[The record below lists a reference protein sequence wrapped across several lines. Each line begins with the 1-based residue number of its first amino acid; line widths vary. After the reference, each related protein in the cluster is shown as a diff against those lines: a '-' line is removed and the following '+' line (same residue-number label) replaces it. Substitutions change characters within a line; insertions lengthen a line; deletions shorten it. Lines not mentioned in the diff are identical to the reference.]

1 MNISIKP
8 SKINGTVNA
17 PSSKSEMQRVVA
29 AALLAE
35 GVTTITNPSYCED
48 AKAALNIIQNLGAKI
63 TINKDSTEV
72 YGGLQPKQ
80 NILNCGEAGLSLRM
94 FSPIA
99 ALCEEEIILQG
110 EGSLKTR
117 PVYMLEEPLKM
128 LGAECVTNNGF
139 PPVKIKGPLKGGSI
153 TIDGSVSS
161 QFLTGLLMA
170 LPKAPQNSQIKVKSL
185 KSKPYIDMTISVL
198 EKFEIKIDNSEY
210 KVFDIPGN
218 QTFKPCNYSIE
229 GDWSGA
235 SFLLVAGAVAGKV
248 KVNNLK
254 MDSIQA
260 DKRIIKALELAGAQI
275 EMNDNSIC
283 VTKNNLECIEFDA
296 TDCPDLF
303 PPLVALTA
311 NCKGTS
317 VITGVERL
325 KHKES
330 DRATVLKNE
339 FANIG
344 INVEIKGNNMLVHGG
359 KISGGRIFSHNDH
372 RIAMA
377 GAVAALSADKEII
390 IEEAECIAKSYPAFF
405 DDLETLSS

>member
-1 MNISIKP
+1 MF
-8 SKINGTVNA
+8 
-17 PSSKSEMQRVVA
+17 
-29 AALLAE
+29 
-35 GVTTITNPSYCED
+35 CED
-48 AKAALNIIQNLGAKI
+48 EIPL
-63 TINKDSTEV
+63 
-72 YGGLQPKQ
+72 LQKLLPMHK
-80 NILNCGEAGLSLRM
+80 
-94 FSPIA
+94 
-99 ALCEEEIILQG
+99 
-110 EGSLKTR
+110 KT
-117 PVYMLEEPLKM
+117 V
-128 LGAECVTNNGF
+128 
-139 PPVKIKGPLKGGSI
+139 
-153 TIDGSVSS
+153 
-161 QFLTGLLMA
+161 
-170 LPKAPQNSQIKVKSL
+170 
-185 KSKPYIDMTISVL
+185 
-198 EKFEIKIDNSEY
+198 
-210 KVFDIPGN
+210 
-218 QTFKPCNYSIE
+218 
-229 GDWSGA
+229 
-235 SFLLVAGAVAGKV
+235 
-248 KVNNLK
+248 
-254 MDSIQA
+254 A

-317 VITGVERL
+317 IINGVERL

-405 DDLETLSS
+405 DDLKQIGGLINE